1 MNEEPMLKPALI
13 GGVLLGILSALP
25 VVGAFNCICCAW
37 VIGGGVL
44 AAHLYVKDS
53 SIPVTLGRG
62 VALGLLTAVI
72 GTIVFALFS
81 IPLYLFGPGMG
92 IVEHLRQSI
101 EQVPNVPPETRR
113 MLQTFS
119 SRGGIGSFIYAT
131 YIISTLVIFSIFGM
145 VGGAI
150 GVALFEK
157 RKPGS
162 PSVEPPPYQPPSGTP
177 PPPPP
182 DVPPAE

>member
-13 GGVLLGILSALP
+13 GGVILGILSALP
-25 VVGAFNCICCAW
+25 IVGAFNCVCCAW

-44 AAHLYVKDS
+44 AAYLYVKDS
-53 SIPVTLGRG
+53 SVPVTLGRG
-62 VALGLLTAVI
+62 VALGLLTGII

-81 IPLYLFGPGMG
+81 IPIHLFASGMN
-92 IVEHLRQSI
+92 VMEHVRQTLD
-101 EQVPNVPPETRR
+101 QVPNIPPESRR
-113 MLQTFS
+113 MMESFFA
-119 SRGGIGSFIYAT
+119 RGGMGAFIYAFYLIT
-131 YIISTLVIFSIFGM
+131 MLVIFSLFGM
-145 VGGAI
+145 LGGAI

-157 RKPGS
+157 RKPGA
-162 PSVEPPPYQPPSGTP
+162 PSIEPPPYQPPSGMP